1 MKKTIALV
9 LAAMMLMTL
18 LLSGC
23 GDSSESS
30 KASTGSATT
39 GDAANV
45 DPNNPYANLDT
56 SEEVNLIMYSVAD
69 EPLDMDEILE
79 MANERIKSALNATLE
94 LYFIPS
100 AEYSVKYPL
109 VLAGGDQVDLIYTAN
124 FRDYRNNV
132 EKSSFLELT
141 PEFLQTNM
149 PQTWAT
155 LPEAA
160 WEETYVDGKIYM
172 VPRNTAEI
180 FPDRGPFVN
189 MDIAEKYGFTAD
201 DIKTYDDFKEL
212 LLAIGDKESGNGMYA
227 YYQSSTS
234 NFQELGW
241 RYRFNLI
248 NNQASDNVYYCQLDD
263 PTFEK
268 PFFLYTSEYWKTYI
282 QDMAEFAA
290 AGCWPSDAIS
300 NTNAIT
306 TLFENGQSATS
317 RGNYYNGITMIKG
330 YRDKGMNVEMFDI
343 FPEGYRPLRDSYL
356 GDGYAIPAFC
366 TQPERAAQ
374 VLDYIK
380 CDKETNFLLAGG
392 VEGRHYIYDEATNSV
407 SPGPEAGD
415 YEFDGWAWGIRH
427 VDFPWPTTDDE
438 RINAANEHLKEAQIQ
453 DDEWP
458 YWGFQFSPTPVS
470 AEWAVISAL
479 ITEYQPSFDLGMFGE
494 NTMATYDEFVKQLQ
508 DAGLEKYMEEW
519 NRQRDEFLASKAA

>member
-1 MKKTIALV
+1 MKRTIALV

-23 GDSSESS
+23 GGTESS
-30 KASTGSATT
+30 TASGNNATT
-39 GDAANV
+39 GDVASV
-45 DPNNPYANLDT
+45 DPNNPYAGQDT
-56 SEEVNLIMYSVAD
+56 SKEVNLIMYSVAD
-69 EPLDMDEILE
+69 EPQDKDEVLAL
-79 MANERIKSALNATLE
+79 ANERIKNVLNATLE

-100 AEYSVKYPL
+100 SEFSVKYPL
-109 VLAGGDQVDLIYTAN
+109 VLAGGDQLDLVYTGN
-124 FRDYRNNV
+124 YRDYRNYV
-132 EKSSFLELT
+132 EKASFMELT
-141 PEFLQTNM
+141 PEFLQTYM

-201 DIKTYDDFKEL
+201 DIKTYDDLKAL
-212 LLAIGDKESGNGMYA
+212 LLAIGDNESSNGMYA
-227 YYQSSTS
+227 YYQSQTS

-248 NNQASDNVYYCQLDD
+248 NNQASDYVYYCQLDD

-268 PFFLYTSEYWKTYI
+268 PFFLFTSEYWKTYI
-282 QDMAEFAA
+282 QEMAEFAA
-290 AGCWPSDAIS
+290 AGCWPKDAIS

-317 RGNYYNGITMIKG
+317 RGNYYNGITMIQG
-330 YRDKGMNVEMFDI
+330 YRDKGMNVELFDI

-356 GDGYAIPAFC
+356 GDGYAIPIFC
-366 TQPERAAQ
+366 EQPERAAM

-380 CDKETNFLLAGG
+380 CDYDTNMLLAGG
-392 VEGRHYIYDEATNSV
+392 VEGRHYIYDEATNTV
-407 SPGPEAGD
+407 APGPEVAD

-427 VDFPWPTTDDE
+427 KDFPWPKSDDE
-438 RINAANEHLKEAQIQ
+438 RINAANAHLKEAEVQ
-453 DDEWP
+453 DEEWP

-479 ITEYQPSFDLGMFGE
+479 VTEYQPSFDLGMFGDQ
-494 NTMATYDEFVKQLQ
+494 TMATYEEFVNQLKG
-508 DAGLEKYMEEW
+508 AGLDKYMEEW
-519 NRQRDEFLASKAA
+519 NRQRDEFLANKAA

>member
-149 PQTWAT
+149 PRLGQLCRSLPGRRPMWMAKSTWFPVILRKFSRTAARLSTWT
-155 LPEAA
+155 LP
-160 WEETYVDGKIYM
+160 
-172 VPRNTAEI
+172 RNMALPQTI
-180 FPDRGPFVN
+180 SKP
-189 MDIAEKYGFTAD
+189 M
-201 DIKTYDDFKEL
+201 
-212 LLAIGDKESGNGMYA
+212 M
-227 YYQSSTS
+227 TS
-234 NFQELGW
+234 KN
-241 RYRFNLI
+241 
-248 NNQASDNVYYCQLDD
+248 C
-263 PTFEK
+263 
-268 PFFLYTSEYWKTYI
+268 
-282 QDMAEFAA
+282 
-290 AGCWPSDAIS
+290 CWPSAIKS
-300 NTNAIT
+300 LATACMPTISPP
-306 TLFENGQSATS
+306 LPTS
-317 RGNYYNGITMIKG
+317 RNW
-330 YRDKGMNVEMFDI
+330 D
-343 FPEGYRPLRDSYL
+343 
-356 GDGYAIPAFC
+356 GD
-366 TQPERAAQ
+366 T
-374 VLDYIK
+374 VL
-380 CDKETNFLLAGG
+380 T
-392 VEGRHYIYDEATNSV
+392 
-407 SPGPEAGD
+407 
-415 YEFDGWAWGIRH
+415 
-427 VDFPWPTTDDE
+427 
-438 RINAANEHLKEAQIQ
+438 
-453 DDEWP
+453 
-458 YWGFQFSPTPVS
+458 
-470 AEWAVISAL
+470 
-479 ITEYQPSFDLGMFGE
+479 
-494 NTMATYDEFVKQLQ
+494 
-508 DAGLEKYMEEW
+508 
-519 NRQRDEFLASKAA
+519 